1 MGANL
6 LITYVTMFVLP
17 LAPKYRRFSWRL
29 GTGGKLSI
37 ACGLIADALIVL
49 LIFLLCLDRD
59 IWGTPE
65 GVFMSVQE
73 IIATVVCCLT
83 ALDLIILAVGC
94 IMRMNEMEKY
104 CLTHLTE
111 RQSAE
116 WEYEMRRSPEPN
128 NPDDATSWPSP
139 QIPREQWNSMKH
151 SWLKYREWKY
161 AKHSFPEW
169 LEDLKSRNPRLVE
182 ADVERSRQE
191 ALREWAGTYEY
202 LDNV

>member
-1 MGANL
+1 MNL
-6 LITYVTMFVLP
+6 LVTYASMFILP
-17 LAPKYRRFSWRL
+17 LSGKYRRFNWRL
-29 GTGGKLSI
+29 GPGGRISI
-37 ACGLIADALIVL
+37 ICGLVADALLIPLIVIL
-49 LIFLLCLDRD
+49 NLDRYAF
-59 IWGTPE
+59 GP
-65 GVFMSVQE
+65 GPHFMTVQE
-73 IIATVVCCLT
+73 ILGCVMAGIM
-83 ALDLIILAVGC
+83 ALDLVVLCVGV
-94 IMRMNEMEKY
+94 IMRFGEAEKY
-104 CLTHLTE
+104 FLAHLTK
-111 RQSAE
+111 RQEAE
-116 WEYEMRRSPEPN
+116 YQREMRRSPEPN